1 MNIPSQFDSIRKS
14 IVDKWQKW
22 SKSLGF
28 ANKPELEVNPPKGRK
43 NTGRREFLAYALL
56 LLAAIWLWQG
66 INEIR
71 QNEIPYS
78 EFLKYIGEKKIDKA
92 VVTEQSISGLLKP
105 ESAGKSSK
113 PFVTIPLWNQ
123 QLAESL
129 EKQGVNYT
137 VRYGSNWLGDF
148 ISNWVLPL
156 GLMFLLWGWLARRF
170 GGGGGGFLNLGKSRV
185 HIHPDSLPKVTFS
198 DVAGAE
204 DAKQELRETIEF
216 LQDPTRIQRLGGRMP
231 KGVLLVG
238 QPGTGKT
245 LLARAVSGEAGVPF
259 FNISGSEFIEMFVGL
274 GASRVRDLFEQARQK
289 APCIIF
295 IDELDAIG
303 RSRGGPVVMGGHD
316 EREQTL
322 NQLLTEMDG
331 FDPSV
336 GVVVMAATN
345 RPEILDKAL
354 LRSGRFDRQIV
365 VDKPSLDDRVEILK
379 LHTQSM
385 TLGTDI
391 NLRVIAQRTPG
402 LVGADLA
409 NVANEAAIIAV
420 RENRESVGMLDF
432 EAAIDRVL
440 AGPEK
445 RNRTLN
451 EEEKRRVAYHE
462 AGHALVAETVPT
474 GEPVHKVSII
484 PRGASALGYT
494 LQLPVEEKFLS
505 TEPELRDQIAILL
518 GGRTA
523 EDIVLGCVSS
533 GAQNDLERASEIAHA
548 MICQLGM
555 SKRLGPLAYGK
566 RQRLAY
572 LGVEGTEERNYSEET
587 ARIVDAEVKE
597 LVEEGQRR
605 AEEILKQSR
614 PALDAIA
621 QRLQDKEVVSGEEI
635 KQLIHDCSDTKH

>member
-1 MNIPSQFDSIRKS
+1 MKTRSTLDSLRETIAEVWRKLANRLRIPD
-14 IVDKWQKW
+14 
-22 SKSLGF
+22 
-28 ANKPELEVNPPKGRK
+28 KPELEVNPPRNG
-43 NTGRREFLAYALL
+43 GSPRRTLLTYLL
-56 LLAAIWLWQG
+56 LLFVAVYVWQG
-66 INEIR
+66 IGEFR

-78 EFLKYIGEKKIDKA
+78 QFLQYVDEGKIDQA
-92 VVTEQSISGLLKP
+92 VVTEQAISGMLKP
-105 ESAGKSSK
+105 ESPGQAQK
-113 PFVTIPLWNQ
+113 PFVTVPLWNQ
-123 QLAESL
+123 DLAAAL
-129 EKQGVNYT
+129 EKKGVKFA
-137 VRYGSNWLGDF
+137 VRYGSNWLGNF
-148 ISNWVLPL
+148 IVNWLLPL
-156 GLMFLLWGWLARRF
+156 GLMFLLWSWMARRF
-170 GGGGGGFLNLGKSRV
+170 AGGGGVLSLGKNRV
-185 HIHPDSLPKVTFS
+185 RIHPESLPKVTFG

-216 LQDPTRIQRLGGRMP
+216 LRDPARIQRLGGRMP

-238 QPGTGKT
+238 PPGTGKT

-259 FNISGSEFIEMFVGL
+259 FNIGGSEFIELFVGM

-303 RSRGGPVVMGGHD
+303 RSRGGPAVMGGHD

-354 LRSGRFDRQIV
+354 LRAGRFDRQIV
-365 VDKPSLDDRVEILK
+365 VDKPGLEDRVEILK
-379 LHTQSM
+379 LHTKAM
-385 TLGTDI
+385 TLGDV
-391 NLRVIAQRTPG
+391 NLRVVAQRTPG
-402 LVGADLA
+402 FVGADLA

-420 RENRESVGMLDF
+420 RENKNGVGMEDF

-445 RNRTLN
+445 KNRALT
-451 EEEKRRVAYHE
+451 ETEKRRVAFHE
-462 AGHALVAETVPT
+462 AGHALVAESVPT

-484 PRGASALGYT
+484 PRGAAALGYT

-505 TEPELRDQIAILL
+505 TEPELKDQIAILL
-518 GGRTA
+518 GGRSA
-523 EDIVLGCVSS
+523 EHIVFGTVST
-533 GAQNDLERASEIAHA
+533 GAQNDLERASEIARA
-548 MICQLGM
+548 MVCQLGM
-555 SKRLGPLAYGK
+555 SETLGPLVYGK

-572 LGVEGTEERNYSEET
+572 LGVEGAEERNYGEEI
-587 ARIVDAEVKE
+587 ARLIDAETKA

-605 AEEILKQSR
+605 AKEILSEKR
-614 PALDAIA
+614 AILDALA
-621 QRLQDKEVVSGEEI
+621 QLLQEKEVVNGEEI
-635 KQLIHDCSDTKH
+635 RALIKTCENGQAQ

>member
-1 MNIPSQFDSIRKS
+1 MKIPSQFDSIRKAVNEAWIKLS
-14 IVDKWQKW
+14 RF
-22 SKSLGF
+22 LGL
-28 ANKPELEVNPPKGRK
+28 NSKPENEINPQRKKGQWGNK
-43 NTGRREFLAYALL
+43 EFFGYFMLL
-56 LLAAIWLWQG
+56 FFGIWLWLG
-66 INEIR
+66 INDLK
-71 QNEIPYS
+71 QSEIPYS
-78 EFLKYIGEKKIDKA
+78 DFLRLVNEHKIDSA
-92 VVTEQSISGLLKP
+92 VVTEQNISGLIKP
-105 ESAGKSSK
+105 DTDGQSGKS
-113 PFVTIPLWNQ
+113 FVTVPLWNQ
-123 QLAESL
+123 DLAENL

-137 VRYGSNWLGDF
+137 VRYGSSWLGNFIINWL
-148 ISNWVLPL
+148 LPL
-156 GLMFLLWGWLARRF
+156 GLIFLIWGWMARRT
-170 GGGGGGFLNLGKSRV
+170 GGGGGGILGLGKSRV
-185 HIHPDSLPKVTFS
+185 HIHPESLPKVTFS

-204 DAKQELRETIEF
+204 DAKQELGETIEF
-216 LQDPTRIQRLGGRMP
+216 LQNPTRIQRLGGRMP

-365 VDKPSLDDRVEILK
+365 VDKPNLEDRIEILK

-385 TLGTDI
+385 TLGPDI

-402 LVGADLA
+402 FVGADLA
-409 NVANEAAIIAV
+409 NIANEAAIIAV
-420 RENRESVGMLDF
+420 RQNHDNVDMHDF
-432 EAAIDRVL
+432 EAAIDRVM

-445 RNRTLN
+445 KNRVLN
-451 EEEKRRVAYHE
+451 ENEKRRVAYHE
-462 AGHALVAETVPT
+462 AGHALVAESVPT
-474 GEPVHKVSII
+474 GEPIHKVSII
-484 PRGASALGYT
+484 PRGVMALGYT

-518 GGRTA
+518 AGQTA
-523 EDIVLGCVSS
+523 EAIVFGSVSS
-533 GAQNDLERASEIAHA
+533 GAQNDLQRASEIARA
-548 MICQLGM
+548 MVCQLGM
-555 SKRLGPLAYGK
+555 NKRLGPLAYGK
-566 RQRLAY
+566 RQQLAY
-572 LGVEGTEERNYSEET
+572 LGVEGTEERNFSEET
-587 ARIVDAEVKE
+587 ARAIDAEVKE
-597 LVEEGQRR
+597 IIEEGKHR
-605 AEEILKQSR
+605 AEQILIQNRS
-614 PALDAIA
+614 ALDNIA
-621 QRLQDKEVVSGEEI
+621 ECLQDKEVVSGEEI
-635 KQLIHDCSDTKH
+635 KQLIEHSSGIA